1 MTEHTREPLSVTD
14 LTRQIRLVLE
24 SGFSSVTVIG
34 EISNFKRYT
43 SGHLYF
49 TLKDESAQL
58 SAVLWRSRAASV
70 KFAPEDGQKVVVTGR
85 ITVYE
90 ARGNY
95 QIDVISIRPVG
106 VGELQMAFERL
117 KEKLRA
123 EGLFDQERK
132 KPIPGFP
139 QRIGLVTSPTGAV
152 IHDMMTIMG
161 RRFPGIQAILRPVRV
176 QGPGAAAEIAQGVRE
191 FNEYGDVDLIIVGR
205 GGGSLEDLWPFN
217 EEPVARA
224 IAASKIPVVSAVG
237 HETDVTIADFVAD
250 LRAPTPSAAIELVVP
265 DRRELLEHVR
275 DFWYRMS
282 EAAGNL
288 LSDRRE
294 TIRHLLASYSFNRP
308 IDLLRQ
314 HSQRVDELRRSLSV
328 AVRHGFDITTA
339 RNSALLQRLHALDPR
354 LALKRG
360 YAIVRQGEKIVP
372 RRDLLDRRE
381 DVTVE
386 FSDGSIQATVK

>member
-123 EGLFDQERK
+123 EGLFDQDRK
-132 KPIPGFP
+132 KPIPAFP